1 MGWEISVQFRM
12 RSRKIERELKK
23 IVSSLDGF
31 YVKESESIQPGDLL
45 IFEMGKNPQE
55 DLRSLYDLSCSGK
68 IKEIFLLSPS
78 WDPGI
83 LNQARRA
90 GAKKIFV
97 QPFKNEE
104 IRDALLGYEDKK
116 RRASSSQKY
125 QKFGKMIYVLGCKG
139 GVGTTT
145 VALNLAASLGHLD
158 PSRSVVLTDLS
169 APFGDMPLL
178 LNLGHLPDWAQV
190 MKNLSRID
198 VKNLKT
204 ILGKH
209 PAGFY
214 VLPSPPGPEGG
225 GVDPD
230 VVEEVLSLME
240 ATFEFLVVDGGKSTR
255 EISSKVFAMAD
266 TVLLIA
272 NLSHPCIENV
282 KRFFSFFRKLGP
294 YEEEKVRIVVARY
307 VKNSP
312 ISLEDAEKEWKN
324 HVFWSIPND
333 YPAVMEAAKK
343 GKTLVEMGKEKEI
356 CKSFMKLAAFFLMK
370 DSSGV
375 EKPHFWNKLLD
386 KNRWAKLTHQVHKL
400 MLMHMGNR

>member
-12 RSRKIERELKK
+12 SSPKIARALKK
-23 IVSSLDGF
+23 LVSSLDGF

-45 IFEMGKNPQE
+45 FFEMGKKPQE
-55 DLRSLYDLSCSGK
+55 DLRSLHDLSRSGK
-68 IKEIFLLSPS
+68 IKEIFFLSPS
-78 WDPGI
+78 WDPEI

-97 QPFKNEE
+97 KPFKDEE
-104 IRDALLGYEDKK
+104 IRDALLGYEGKK
-116 RRASSSQKY
+116 SRAASSQKY

-158 PSRSVVLTDLS
+158 QSRSVVLTDLS

-178 LNLGHLPDWAQV
+178 LNLGHLPDWGQV
-190 MKNLSRID
+190 MKNLHRVD

-214 VLPSPPGPEGG
+214 VLPSPPGQEGG
-225 GVDPD
+225 GVHPEL
-230 VVEEVLSLME
+230 VEEVLSLME
-240 ATFEFLVVDGGKSTR
+240 KTFEFLVVDGGKSTR

-266 TVLLIA
+266 AVLLIA
-272 NLSHPCIENV
+272 NLCPPCLENG
-282 KRFFSFFRKLGP
+282 KRLLSLFRNLES
-294 YEEEKVRIVVARY
+294 YHEDKVRIVVNRY

-333 YPAVMEAAKK
+333 YPAVMKAAKE

-370 DSSGV
+370 DFSGE
-375 EKPHFWNKLLD
+375 EKPHFWSKLLD
-386 KNRWAKLTHQVHKL
+386 KNLWAKLILQASYKPKPS
-400 MLMHMGNR
+400 

>member
-12 RSRKIERELKK
+12 SSRKIARELKK

-31 YVKESESIQPGDLL
+31 YVKESDSIQPGDLL
-45 IFEMGKNPQE
+45 IFEMGKKPQE
-55 DLRSLYDLSCSGK
+55 DLRSLNDLSRSGK
-68 IKEIFLLSPS
+68 IKEIFFLSPS
-78 WDPGI
+78 WDPEI

-104 IRDALLGYEDKK
+104 LRDALLGYENKK
-116 RRASSSQKY
+116 SRASSSQKY

-158 PSRSVVLTDLS
+158 KSRSVVLTDLS

-190 MKNLSRID
+190 MKILPRIHAD
-198 VKNLKT
+198 NLKT

-209 PAGFY
+209 PSGFY
-214 VLPSPPGPEGG
+214 VLPSPPGLEVG
-225 GVDPD
+225 GVNLE

-240 ATFEFLVVDGGKSTR
+240 KTFEFLVVDGGKSTR

-266 TVLLIA
+266 TVLLIT
-272 NLSHPCIENV
+272 NLSHPCLENV
-282 KRFFSFFRKLGP
+282 KSLFSFFRELGP
-294 YEEEKVRIVVARY
+294 YEEEKVRIVVTRY
-307 VKNSP
+307 VRNSP
-312 ISLEDAEKEWKN
+312 ISPEDAEKEWKS
-324 HVFWSIPND
+324 HVFWTIPND
-333 YPAVMEAAKK
+333 YAAVMEAAKQ
-343 GKTLVEMGKEKEI
+343 GKTLVEMGEEKEI

-370 DSSGV
+370 DSSEG
-375 EKPHFWNKLLD
+375 EKTHFWNKLLD
-386 KNRWAKLTHQVHKL
+386 KNRWAKWTQLPYK
-400 MLMHMGNR
+400 MKPS